1 MSINRSD
8 SPIRIRNFVRQNSHP
23 YCRNPE
29 RPDSVVEK
37 VMELREELDNK
48 SQILGDK
55 YNQIF
60 NLSTEISGMKKE
72 LKCLKLLTGGTVEI
86 KRCLIDN
93 RNLFKSRYE
102 RICYM
107 LDSLEDDEILDINRS
122 LDHPINSFS
131 LVALQRNIKLAI
143 NQHMEIRSINNKRE
157 LEQKEYER
165 ASTPTIESEDE

>member
-1 MSINRSD
+1 MSNNRSD

-23 YCRNPE
+23 YSRDPE
-29 RPDSVVEK
+29 RPDSVIEK
-37 VMELREELDNK
+37 VMELRDELDKKN
-48 SQILGDK
+48 QILEDK

-60 NLSTEISGMKKE
+60 NLSAEISGTNKE
-72 LKCLKLLTGGTVEI
+72 LKCLNLLTGGTVEI

-107 LDSLEDDEILDINRS
+107 LDSLEDDEILDINRN
-122 LDHPINSFS
+122 LDHPINLFS
-131 LVALQRNIKLAI
+131 LGALKKNIKLAI

-157 LEQKEYER
+157 LVQKEYER
-165 ASTPTIESEDE
+165 AITTTIESEVE